1 MFFYDPT
8 IVLVILGIIVSLWAQ
23 IRVQGT
29 FNRYSKEPSRMGMPA
44 SILARRV
51 LDAHGLHDVP
61 VKGVPGKLSDHYD
74 PRNKVVC
81 LSEPVYNSSSLAA
94 VGVAIHE
101 VGHAIQDSE
110 EYFPLRIRSVLAPV
124 ASIGSNLAWPLVI
137 AGLIF
142 SFFSLIQIG
151 IICFTL
157 VVFFQLVT
165 LPVEFNASRR
175 ALAIL
180 EGDGYLGREEI
191 KASRKVLSAAALT
204 YLAAALV
211 GILQLLRL
219 LLLSRRN

>member
-8 IVLVILGIIVSLWAQ
+8 VILVILGIIVSLWAQ

-29 FNRYSKEPSRMGMPA
+29 FNRYSRESSRMGMPA
-44 SILARRV
+44 SLVARRV
-51 LDAHGLHDVP
+51 LDAYDLRDVQ
-61 VKGVPGKLSDHYD
+61 VKGVSGKLSDHYD
-74 PRNKVVC
+74 PRHKVVC

-94 VGVAIHE
+94 IGVAVHE

-110 EYFPLRIRSVLAPV
+110 EYFPLRIRSALAPV

-151 IICFTL
+151 IICFTA
-157 VVFFQLVT
+157 VVFFQLIT

-180 EGDGYLGREEI
+180 SGDGYLDREEI
-191 KASRKVLSAAALT
+191 KASKKVLNAAALT

>member
-1 MFFYDPT
+1 MFYYDPT
-8 IVLVILGIIVSLWAQ
+8 VILVILGIIVSLWAQ

-29 FNRYSKEPSRMGMPA
+29 FNRYSRESSRMGMPA
-44 SILARRV
+44 SLVARRV
-51 LDAHGLHDVP
+51 LDAYDLRDVQ

-74 PRNKVVC
+74 PRHKVVC

-94 VGVAIHE
+94 IGVAVHE

-110 EYFPLRIRSVLAPV
+110 EYFPLRIRSALAPV

-151 IICFTL
+151 IICFTA
-157 VVFFQLVT
+157 VVFFQLIT

-180 EGDGYLGREEI
+180 SGDGYLDREEI
-191 KASRKVLSAAALT
+191 KASKKVLNAAALT